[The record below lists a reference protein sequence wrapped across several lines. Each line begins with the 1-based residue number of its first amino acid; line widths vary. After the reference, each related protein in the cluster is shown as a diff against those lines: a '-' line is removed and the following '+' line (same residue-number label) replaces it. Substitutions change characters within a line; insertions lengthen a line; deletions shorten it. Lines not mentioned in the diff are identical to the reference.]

1 MRCAERDTHEWNP
14 ITSLIQCH
22 SLTVGQT
29 PNLLRIVF
37 TITSRIVGVPT
48 ILLTSRIVGECSYSI
63 RSRIIGS
70 VFEHLFTSIIP
81 KPSCGSGAL
90 GWVLFTGAPAGGL
103 FLYRGFKFVWL
114 FLAHRVCAAVRV
126 CQYEI

>member
-1 MRCAERDTHEWNP
+1 MESDYKSNTMSFSKSR
-14 ITSLIQCH
+14 
-22 SLTVGQT
+22 QT

-70 VFEHLFTSIIP
+70 VFEHLFTSSAPIQDTPWTVIIAAADDDDSLP
-81 KPSCGSGAL
+81 PL
-90 GWVLFTGAPAGGL
+90 PLPA
-103 FLYRGFKFVWL
+103 
-114 FLAHRVCAAVRV
+114 
-126 CQYEI
+126 

>member
-37 TITSRIVGVPT
+37 TITRSEPA
-48 ILLTSRIVGECSYSI
+48 ILLTSRIVGECSYST

-70 VFEHLFTSIIP
+70 VFEHLFTNSAPIQATP
-81 KPSCGSGAL
+81 CVRQDLEEGCNL
-90 GWVLFTGAPAGGL
+90 GWFTQVEKASGWFSSGGSS
-103 FLYRGFKFVWL
+103 REGSS
-114 FLAHRVCAAVRV
+114 
-126 CQYEI
+126 